1 MTKTTLA
8 THLAFVRAQGSTG
21 PTHVADKSGSA
32 STTEPSDLLA
42 TSAASA
48 KEAVEAAK
56 KWAGNAELSVT
67 EFSALS
73 ETIAKVAS
81 SIEAIG
87 RRTRLL
93 SLNAAIEAN
102 RLGNKGE
109 AFGQIA
115 LEFKILAT
123 ETSEVATTIANQLY
137 KVRHQTGEIVD
148 AVNVINDLVN
158 EAAVH
163 VSRLNENQKDE
174 I

>member
-1 MTKTTLA
+1 M
-8 THLAFVRAQGSTG
+8 
-21 PTHVADKSGSA
+21 
-32 STTEPSDLLA
+32 A

-48 KEAVEAAK
+48 KAAVEAAK
-56 KWAGNAELSVT
+56 KWAGNAELSVA

-87 RRTRLL
+87 RRTKLL

-123 ETSEVATTIANQLY
+123 ETSDVATTIANQLY

-148 AVNVINDLVN
+148 AVNVINDLIN

>member
-1 MTKTTLA
+1 MTRTTLA
-8 THLAFVRAQGSTG
+8 TNLSFVRALGSSSA
-21 PTHVADKSGSA
+21 THVADKPNNP
-32 STTEPSDLLA
+32 TRTVPSDLSA

-48 KEAVEAAK
+48 KKAVEAAK
-56 KWAGNAELSVT
+56 KWAGNAELSVAQ
-67 EFSALS
+67 FSALS

-102 RLGNKGE
+102 RLGAKGE

-115 LEFKILAT
+115 LEFKILST

-148 AVNVINDLVN
+148 AVNVINDLIN
-158 EAAVH
+158 EAAIH
-163 VSRLNENQKDE
+163 VSCLNENQKNE
-174 I
+174 V